1 MAVQKVKPVRNARR
15 QFSRYTFEELT
26 KNKRPEKRLL
36 VGKISKAGRNST
48 GRITVRHQGSGHKK
62 KLRAIDFNQ
71 VEKLNIEGTVTSI
84 EYDPNR
90 TCYLMLV
97 TYKDGDKRYHI
108 APEEMKT
115 GTKIICAKRTKVKIG
130 NRMQLQNI
138 PVGFTIHNI
147 EIFKG
152 KGGQIARSAGSEAKL
167 VSLDGPYAQIELPSK
182 EVRLVPKECYA
193 SIGQIGN
200 IEHSNLKVG
209 KAGRS
214 RWMGIRPTVRG
225 KVMNPVDHPH
235 GGGEG
240 KNPIGLKHPKTP
252 WGLPALG
259 VKTRK
264 HSSTNKWRIKDRKG
278 KDIIVK

>member
-1 MAVQKVKPVRNARR
+1 MAVQRVKPVRNARR

-26 KNKRPEKRLL
+26 KGKKPEKALL
-36 VGKISKAGRNST
+36 VGKISKAGRNMN
-48 GRITVRHQGSGHKK
+48 GRITVRHQGGGHKK
-62 KLRAIDFNQ
+62 RLREIDFNQ

-97 TYKDGDKRYHI
+97 TYKDGNKRYHI
-108 APEEMKT
+108 APEGMKA
-115 GTKIICAKRTKVKIG
+115 GTKIICAKKAKVKIG
-130 NRMQLQNI
+130 NRMQLNSI
-138 PVGFTIHNI
+138 PIGFTIHNV

-152 KGGQIARSAGSEAKL
+152 KGGQIVRSAGSGAKL
-167 VSLDGPYAQIELPSK
+167 ISLDGPYAQIELPSK
-182 EVRLVPKECYA
+182 EVRLAPKECYA
-193 SIGQIGN
+193 SIGQVSN

-240 KNPIGLKHPKTP
+240 KAPIGRPAPVTP
-252 WGLPALG
+252 WGKPTLG
-259 VKTRK
+259 YKTRK
-264 HSSTNKWRIKDRKG
+264 KNKPSNKY
-278 KDIIVK
+278 IVKRRNEK